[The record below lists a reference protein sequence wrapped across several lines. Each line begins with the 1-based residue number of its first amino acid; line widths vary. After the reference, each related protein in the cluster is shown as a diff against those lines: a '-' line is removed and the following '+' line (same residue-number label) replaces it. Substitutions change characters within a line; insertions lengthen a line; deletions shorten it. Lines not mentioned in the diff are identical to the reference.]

1 LVSDNRPFWAN
12 SELFNQKD
20 GQYEAKGSSLNFKR
34 YLSHVPTTPK
44 IAPTHW
50 PPAASA
56 TFAPSKII
64 RYVEAQPTVETA
76 KSLGLTADEFEKIK
90 QILGRVP
97 NFTELSI
104 YSVMWSEHCSY
115 KNSILQL
122 KTLPRSG
129 ARLLVG
135 AGEENAGLVDIGDG
149 LGCAFKIESHNHP
162 SAIEPY
168 QGAATGVGGIHRDIF
183 TMGARPIAALNSL
196 RFGNPDNPRMKRLI
210 AGVVK
215 GIGDYGNCFG
225 VPTVGGEVHF
235 MPCYNHDILVN
246 AMSAG
251 IVRAGETVSATA
263 GGPGNPV
270 FIVGSATGKDGIHG
284 ATFASADLSEDSH
297 EDLPAVQVGDPFQE
311 KLLLE
316 ATLEAIKTGAIV
328 GMQDMG
334 AAGITCSTSEMS
346 AKAGCGM
353 HIDLSKVPTRQTNM
367 KDWEILLSESQERM
381 LIVVKPG
388 REAEILTVFEKWD
401 LPCAEIGTTTEG
413 GRLQYHYEGQLVADV
428 PAETLVLG
436 GGAPVYVREQRAPAY
451 FSEIEKFQLEHIL
464 PPQNLQE
471 TAKKLW
477 NSPNLASKNW
487 ITRQYD
493 SMVQTG
499 TMTTNRPSDAAVV
512 YVKGTRKALALT
524 TDCNSAYVYADPH
537 RGGMIAVAE
546 AARNI
551 VCAGGVPVA
560 ITNCLNFGNP
570 YNPEV
575 YYQFAEVIRGMGE
588 ACRRFETPVTGGNVS
603 FYNQYTRGGDTIPV
617 YPTPTIGMLGLLDDY
632 EQMMTLDFKQA
643 GDAIYLIG
651 TSRDDLGSSEYLR
664 GVLGIEHSPCPHF
677 DLEEEFFVQN
687 VVKKAIQAQLLQSA
701 HDISDGGVFANLLE
715 SAMPRGLGFD
725 VKANPAVRKDAWLF
739 GEAQSRV
746 VVSVATEQ
754 VEAFERFLH
763 SEGAA
768 FERVGFVKGHSVVV
782 DGEDWGQVSDWQA
795 AHEGVLSKAM
805 TQN

>member
-1 LVSDNRPFWAN
+1 MDV
-12 SELFNQKD
+12 
-20 GQYEAKGSSLNFKR
+20 
-34 YLSHVPTTPK
+34 
-44 IAPTHW
+44 
-50 PPAASA
+50 
-56 TFAPSKII
+56 
-64 RYVEAQPTVETA
+64 TVETA

-90 QILGRVP
+90 QLLGRVP

-104 YSVMWSEHCSY
+104 FSVMWSEHCSY

-122 KTLPRSG
+122 KTLPRDG
-129 ARLLVG
+129 KRLLVA
-135 AGEENAGLVDIGDG
+135 AGEENAGLVDIGGG
-149 LGCAFKIESHNHP
+149 LGCVFKIESHNHP

-196 RFGNPDNPRMKRLI
+196 RFGTPDTPRMKNLI
-210 AGVVK
+210 RGVVK

-225 VPTVGGEVHF
+225 VPTVGGEVYF

-251 IVRAGETVSATA
+251 IVKAGETVSATA

-284 ATFASADLSEDSH
+284 ATFASADLGEDSH

-353 HIDLSKVPTRQTNM
+353 RIDLSKVPTRQANM
-367 KDWEILLSESQERM
+367 RDWEILLSESQERM

-388 REAEILTVFEKWD
+388 RESEILSVFEKWD
-401 LPCAEIGTTTEG
+401 LDCAQIGVTIEG
-413 GRLQYHYEGQLVADV
+413 DILEYHYEGKLVANV
-428 PAETLVLG
+428 PADPLVLG
-436 GGAPVYVREQRAPAY
+436 GGAPVYVREQKRPDY
-451 FSEIEKFQLEHIL
+451 LDEIEKFNISNIPL
-464 PPQNLQE
+464 PAGRQE
-471 TAKKLW
+471 LSQFPSLREAAQKLW

-487 ITRQYD
+487 ITQQYD
-493 SMVQTG
+493 SMVQTA
-499 TMTTNRPSDAAVV
+499 TMTTNRVSDAAVV
-512 YVKGTRKALALT
+512 YVKGTKKALVLT

-537 RGGMIAVAE
+537 KGGMIAVAE

-551 VCAGGVPVA
+551 VCAGGEPVA

-575 YYQFAEVIRGMGE
+575 YYQFAEAIRGMGE
-588 ACRRFETPVTGGNVS
+588 ACRKFETPVTGGNVS
-603 FYNQYTRGGDTIPV
+603 FYNQYTKGGQTVPV
-617 YPTPTIGMLGLLDDY
+617 YPTPTIGMLGMLDDY
-632 EQMMTLDFKQA
+632 ELMMTLDFKQE

-651 TSRDDLGSSEYLR
+651 TSREDLGSSEYLR
-664 GVLGIEHSPCPHF
+664 GILGVEHSPCPHF
-677 DLEEEFFVQN
+677 DLEEEFLIQQ
-687 VVKKAIQAQLLQSA
+687 VVKNAIGRKLVESA
-701 HDISDGGVFANLLE
+701 HDVSDGGVFANLLE
-715 SAMPRGLGFD
+715 SAMPGGLGFEVVSKD
-725 VKANPAVRKDAWLF
+725 GIRKDAWLF

-746 VVSVATEQ
+746 IVSVRTEQ
-754 VEAFERFLH
+754 LGEFERFLQ
-763 SEGAA
+763 SENAA
-768 FERVGFVKGHSVVV
+768 FEKLGVVKGKNVVV
-782 DGEDWGQVSDWQA
+782 DAEDWGVVTDWKRTYD
-795 AHEGVLSKAM
+795 HVLSQIM
-805 TQN
+805 ND